1 MKDKIQYLTF
11 DSLQEGVGASQVL
24 NYLLHLSKDFEIT
37 LFNFEKEVPRNDLKV
52 ELSESGI
59 NWRPLYFGQKG
70 LISGIARVIRLSNQ
84 VDVNLPIHA
93 RGDLAALAAVYSGSR
108 KILWDCRALTA
119 DQRLALSD
127 SLFRYPIYLLNS
139 FIERTVAKKSQ
150 KINVITSHAAS
161 ILRKKYKQEHGKFS
175 KVSTCVDLDKFPL
188 TKMPKL
194 DPIKLFIPGTLSN
207 AYDIDLMNSIIKEIR
222 KTQKL
227 EVTVAVGKGADKN
240 WIGLDFDNFITLQ
253 HSEIAS
259 EIAKSHFGMSI
270 WKSTLG
276 ICLASVSSTK
286 IPEFLASGR
295 PVIANFNQGD
305 IGSLIE
311 DYRCGISTSLSHDGY
326 IKQYVM
332 ELFQLLDDKDLPSRC
347 RRLAENEYSLT
358 DGVDRLTEVYKEL
371 ISGA

>member
-1 MKDKIQYLTF
+1 
-11 DSLQEGVGASQVL
+11 
-24 NYLLHLSKDFEIT
+24 
-37 LFNFEKEVPRNDLKV
+37 
-52 ELSESGI
+52 
-59 NWRPLYFGQKG
+59 
-70 LISGIARVIRLSNQ
+70 
-84 VDVNLPIHA
+84 
-93 RGDLAALAAVYSGSR
+93 
-108 KILWDCRALTA
+108 
-119 DQRLALSD
+119 
-127 SLFRYPIYLLNS
+127 
-139 FIERTVAKKSQ
+139 
-150 KINVITSHAAS
+150 
-161 ILRKKYKQEHGKFS
+161 
-175 KVSTCVDLDKFPL
+175 
-188 TKMPKL
+188 
-194 DPIKLFIPGTLSN
+194 
-207 AYDIDLMNSIIKEIR
+207 
-222 KTQKL
+222 
-227 EVTVAVGKGADKN
+227 
-240 WIGLDFDNFITLQ
+240 
-253 HSEIAS
+253 
-259 EIAKSHFGMSI
+259 MSI